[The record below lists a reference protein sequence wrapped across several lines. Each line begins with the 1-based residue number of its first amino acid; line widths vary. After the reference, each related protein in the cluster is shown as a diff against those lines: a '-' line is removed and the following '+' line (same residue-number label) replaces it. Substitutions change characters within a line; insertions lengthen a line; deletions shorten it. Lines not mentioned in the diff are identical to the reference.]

1 MPRGRHR
8 HSPPLHR
15 LLQPSAVAGASLLF
29 AAGAWLFADPLVLR
43 CLAAAAAAAAVTG
56 AVLMRNWDRVA
67 GRRVAELTRSR
78 AAEEWRAEERTAE
91 LEGDLEESRALRV
104 KLETKLRAKR
114 AELAG
119 LRGEHAALLRRYAT
133 AETAR
138 AGALEGRRLLA
149 IEAAAPAPAPTR
161 AALPAA
167 RSTPTPAA
175 YAKAAQA
182 LGALSRNAAAQR
194 EQREGRDHGEHREQR
209 QQREQRETADPEGKP
224 AAAAAEH
231 TRPPSALPAPRRVP
245 ASAITPYTPQQGHAP
260 RPVGGFDFFGMQ
272 NTQNMQN
279 TQKDRTSASALEP
292 AQLASVQNEDLADV
306 VGAEAIAAH
315 NAAAAV
321 SAAGSGPADS
331 ADDSA
336 DDSFGNETDRGV
348 GQVIDL
354 TEHDETEQIDVG
366 VLRTAIS

>member
-15 LLQPSAVAGASLLF
+15 LLQPSAVAGVSLLL

-43 CLAAAAAAAAVTG
+43 CLVVAAAVAAVTG
-56 AVLMRNWDRVA
+56 AVLMRSWDRVA

-104 KLETKLRAKR
+104 RLETKLRAKR

-133 AETAR
+133 AETER

-149 IEAAAPAPAPTR
+149 IEAAAPAAPR

-167 RSTPTPAA
+167 RSTPTPDA

-182 LGALSRNAAAQR
+182 LGSLSRNAAAQR
-194 EQREGRDHGEHREQR
+194 EQRR
-209 QQREQRETADPEGKP
+209 QTEQREAAKPAGKP
-224 AAAAAEH
+224 EAAAAEH
-231 TRPPSALPAPRRVP
+231 ARPQSALPAPRRVP
-245 ASAITPYTPQQGHAP
+245 ATAVAPYTPQQGRAP

-272 NTQNMQN
+272 
-279 TQKDRTSASALEP
+279 SAQSTRRPAEKAAPVLEP

-315 NAAAAV
+315 HAETAA
-321 SAAGSGPADS
+321 SATGGGTGDGVDDGPDDGVDDGVDGTAGKDA
-331 ADDSA
+331 
-336 DDSFGNETDRGV
+336 ERGV

>member
-56 AVLMRNWDRVA
+56 AVLMRSWDRVA

-104 KLETKLRAKR
+104 KLEAKLRAKR

-149 IEAAAPAPAPTR
+149 IEAAAPPAAR

-194 EQREGRDHGEHREQR
+194 EQQDQRAHREQR
-209 QQREQRETADPEGKP
+209 QQSEQREAAEPEGKP

-245 ASAITPYTPQQGHAP
+245 AAAISPYTSRQGRAP

-272 NTQNMQN
+272 S
-279 TQKDRTSASALEP
+279 TQKEKTSASALEP

-315 NAAAAV
+315 HAEAAV
-321 SAAGSGPADS
+321 STAGAGPADS
-331 ADDSA
+331 TDDSLA
-336 DDSFGNETDRGV
+336 ADRGT

>member
-15 LLQPSAVAGASLLF
+15 LLQPSAVAGASLLL

-43 CLAAAAAAAAVTG
+43 CLVAAAAVTAVTG

-133 AETAR
+133 AETER

-149 IEAAAPAPAPTR
+149 IEAAAPAAAR

-194 EQREGRDHGEHREQR
+194 GRHEQREHRGPR
-209 QQREQRETADPEGKP
+209 QQRGQREAAKPEGKP
-224 AAAAAEH
+224 EAAAAEH

-245 ASAITPYTPQQGHAP
+245 ASAVAPYTPQQGRAP

-272 NTQNMQN
+272 SAQHTQSARQG
-279 TQKDRTSASALEP
+279 SAASALEP

-315 NAAAAV
+315 RAEAAV
-321 SAAGSGPADS
+321 SAVGTGPEDGV
-331 ADDSA
+331 DDSLGSDA
-336 DDSFGNETDRGV
+336 ERGV

>member
-15 LLQPSAVAGASLLF
+15 LLQPSAVAGASLLL
-29 AAGAWLFADPLVLR
+29 AVGAWLFADPLVLR
-43 CLAAAAAAAAVTG
+43 CLVAAAAATAVTG
-56 AVLMRNWDRVA
+56 AVLMRSWDRIA

-78 AAEEWRAEERTAE
+78 AAEEWRSEERTAE

-114 AELAG
+114 GELAA

-133 AETAR
+133 AETER

-149 IEAAAPAPAPTR
+149 IEAAAPAR

-167 RSTPTPAA
+167 RSALTPAA

-182 LGALSRNAAAQR
+182 LGTLSRNAASQR
-194 EQREGRDHGEHREQR
+194 GRRDKQTQRD
-209 QQREQRETADPEGKP
+209 AAKPEGKP
-224 AAAAAEH
+224 AAADGEH
-231 TRPPSALPAPRRVP
+231 TRPPSALPAPRRLP
-245 ASAITPYTPQQGHAP
+245 ATAVAPYTPQQGRSP
-260 RPVGGFDFFGMQ
+260 RTVGGFDFFGMQ
-272 NTQNMQN
+272 NPQSPQSPQNPQSP
-279 TQKDRTSASALEP
+279 QKEKAALALEP

-306 VGAEAIAAH
+306 VGAEALAAH
-315 NAAAAV
+315 RAAAAV
-321 SAAGSGPADS
+321 AGPEAGPDSLGSGLEDGAGIRSD
-331 ADDSA
+331 A
-336 DDSFGNETDRGV
+336 ERGV

-366 VLRTAIS
+366 ELRTAIS

>member
-1 MPRGRHR
+1 M
-8 HSPPLHR
+8 
-15 LLQPSAVAGASLLF
+15 
-29 AAGAWLFADPLVLR
+29 LR
-43 CLAAAAAAAAVTG
+43 CLVAAAAAAAVTG

-133 AETAR
+133 AETER

-149 IEAAAPAPAPTR
+149 IEAAAPAPAR

-182 LGALSRNAAAQR
+182 LGALSCNAAAQR
-194 EQREGRDHGEHREQR
+194 EHREQR
-209 QQREQRETADPEGKP
+209 ERRGPRQQREAAEPEGKP
-224 AAAAAEH
+224 AAAAGEH

-245 ASAITPYTPQQGHAP
+245 ATAVAPYTTPYTPQQGRAP

-272 NTQNMQN
+272 
-279 TQKDRTSASALEP
+279 SAQSGPRNARKETGAAALEP

-315 NAAAAV
+315 RAEAAV
-321 SAAGSGPADS
+321 SADGAVPADV
-331 ADDSA
+331 ADDVTDDVA
-336 DDSFGNETDRGV
+336 DDGIGSDAERGV

-366 VLRTAIS
+366 ELRTASPA